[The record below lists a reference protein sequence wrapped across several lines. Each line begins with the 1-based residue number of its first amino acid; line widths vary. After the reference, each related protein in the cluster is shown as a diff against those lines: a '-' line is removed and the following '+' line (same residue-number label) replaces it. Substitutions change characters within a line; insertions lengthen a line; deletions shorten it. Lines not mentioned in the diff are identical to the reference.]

1 MKPTALL
8 LTAFTLAN
16 GLSLERR
23 ASGAKLVSISATGDG
38 CPPGSFSTL
47 IDAESISAKASFD
60 IFAIAAGN
68 SVPVTN
74 QSLACDVSIT
84 ISFPDTCKQAVLK
97 TRTDAYVLLAQ
108 DAGATAKVATDFSV
122 NGGSG
127 SGSPPEL
134 VYTSLPD
141 KNNEVDIGRT
151 FDVTVSATGASA
163 TFAAHLGIFLDA
175 PDATLGSQVV
185 LDGFGLL
192 ILQDGLC

>member
-1 MKPTALL
+1 MKSALL
-8 LTAFTLAN
+8 FLAAFTLAN
-16 GLSLERR
+16 GLTIERR
-23 ASGAKLVSISATGDG
+23 ASEAKLVAISATGDG

-47 IDAESISAKASFD
+47 IDADGVSAKASFD
-60 IFAIAAGN
+60 ILALAAGN

-74 QSLACDVSIT
+74 QTLACDVSIT
-84 ISFPDTCKQAVLK
+84 ISFPDTCQQAVLK

-108 DAGATAKVATDFSV
+108 DAGATAKVATDFTVS
-122 NGGSG
+122 GGSG

-163 TFAAHLGIFLDA
+163 TFGAHLGIFLDA

-185 LDGFGLL
+185 MDGFGLL
-192 ILQDGLC
+192 ISQDDLC